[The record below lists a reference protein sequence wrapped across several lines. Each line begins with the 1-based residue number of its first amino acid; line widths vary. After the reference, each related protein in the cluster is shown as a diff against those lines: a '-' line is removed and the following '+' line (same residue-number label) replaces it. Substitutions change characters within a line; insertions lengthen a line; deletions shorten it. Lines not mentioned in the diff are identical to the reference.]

1 MPCFRILTA
10 IVLAVM
16 WSVATPGR
24 APGLQ
29 DGRHGGAA
37 DWPGLW
43 GTSRNG
49 EAAAPLPN
57 APTGA
62 KELWRR
68 PVKGGYSEI
77 AVAGGRAV
85 TMELRDGQDFVV
97 ALDAA
102 TGREQ
107 WSVRVAPTY
116 KGHDGSDDGPIATPS
131 IDGGDVFAVGP
142 HGHLVALEATTGK
155 ERWRHDL
162 VGEFDAQIPDWG
174 FGSSPLVERHL
185 VIVPTGGPKSRGL
198 LAFDRASGRL
208 AWHAPHHQAP
218 AYTSAVA
225 ATIAGTRQILVA
237 AGDRV
242 YGVSPTD
249 GRLLWNIDGLGASV
263 ALATSPIVLPGD
275 RILYSSWDET
285 VMLKVTPEPGGL
297 HAAEIW
303 RTPRLRAYNGP
314 TIHRDGMLFAV
325 VGPQLV
331 CADAATGEI
340 RWRERTGEGTLV
352 GVGRHLLWLGQ
363 SSGELRGVRVSPDG
377 YSEAFR
383 APVFRSGVTSVTGP
397 SYVDGRVYLRNLR
410 EMAAFELAR

>member
-1 MPCFRILTA
+1 MPCFRILTP

-43 GTSRNG
+43 GASRNG
-49 EAAAPLPN
+49 EAAPPLPN

-142 HGHLVALEATTGK
+142 RGHLVALEATTGK

-275 RILYSSWDET
+275 
-285 VMLKVTPEPGGL
+285 
-297 HAAEIW
+297 
-303 RTPRLRAYNGP
+303 
-314 TIHRDGMLFAV
+314 FAS
-325 VGPQLV
+325 
-331 CADAATGEI
+331 CTA
-340 RWRERTGEGTLV
+340 RGT
-352 GVGRHLLWLGQ
+352 R
-363 SSGELRGVRVSPDG
+363 R
-377 YSEAFR
+377 
-383 APVFRSGVTSVTGP
+383 
-397 SYVDGRVYLRNLR
+397 
-410 EMAAFELAR
+410 